1 MRQLVS
7 VIIPVFNVMPYL
19 KKSVY
24 SVLNQTH
31 AEIEIILIDNGS
43 TDGSFQLMQEFERE
57 YPGKIRLSREP
68 KKGAPAARNR
78 GLEMARGNWFQFLDA
93 DDYLLPTKI
102 EHQLRL
108 AEKAKGPLIVNGAY
122 SIEDE
127 QIICDRFPSERTD
140 DLKSVFLG
148 ETGVSSSLLF
158 DKQLKKSGP
167 RWDNNWASSQDN
179 MLLFDCVKMGF
190 KLIYDPALLTVKK
203 QRTSGM
209 ISQQSHDIISEARAL
224 SRASQLRY
232 FRQTDSELSK
242 DREVIAVFAKYLW
255 YFARK
260 DAKLAFQLYREL
272 LKDQATGNIWRKLKI
287 PHRLLIRTL
296 GVKRAFELKNRIKKG
311 LLSNAP
317 ID

>member
-43 TDGSFQLMQEFERE
+43 TDGSFQFMQEFERE

-167 RWDNNWASSQDN
+167 EWDNNWASSQDN
-179 MLLFDCVKMGF
+179 MLLFECVKMGF
-190 KLIYDPALLTVKK
+190 KLICDPALLTVKK

-224 SRASQLRY
+224 SRAIQLRY
-232 FRQTDSELSK
+232 FRRTDSELSK

-260 DAKLAFQLYREL
+260 DAKLAFQVYREL
-272 LKDQATGNIWRKLKI
+272 LKDQATGNIWRKLKT